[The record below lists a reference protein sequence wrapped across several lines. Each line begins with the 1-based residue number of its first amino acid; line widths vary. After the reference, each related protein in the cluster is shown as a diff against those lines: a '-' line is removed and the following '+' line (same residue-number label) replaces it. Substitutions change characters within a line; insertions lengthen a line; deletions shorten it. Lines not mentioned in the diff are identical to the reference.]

1 METEPENQKPRR
13 QRFSLDLPV
22 AWVEEIERYRKEWG
36 YRGRGPVLERM
47 LDQVFKSEEELAE
60 QRAISLDAPPLEL
73 DERGALVLASNTHQA
88 ELVFDGPGSEPEE
101 AALLQR
107 DPGAQAPCLDSK
119 PRAAVRR
126 SVGIDLPGFVRQRSD
141 RLRQSL
147 HPPKATAEQDREPL
161 PQLAPIDLD
170 ESLLAAGEHW
180 LSLYGTEA
188 NAAVLEAAMVWL
200 GQDIWPQSDQSDGR
214 PFTWSLAERW
224 VVGVVPSWPLGE
236 PSFARVIVVAGL
248 LEDPFSTGTLTL
260 RIPTLIR
267 RFVHRFRRQH
277 RGTSFQT
284 LEHTMTLHGALRQL
298 QLPTDDGQRFTLDQI
313 RDAYRDQAL
322 NHHPDAGGSA
332 DAMRRLNEAY
342 QLLKELYRKPS
353 QSA

>member
-1 METEPENQKPRR
+1 MVNEPENQNRR
-13 QRFSLDLPV
+13 RLSIDLPV
-22 AWVEEIERYRKEWG
+22 AWVEEIDRYRREWG
-36 YRGRGPVLERM
+36 YRSRGPVLERL
-47 LDQVFKSEEELAE
+47 LDQLFKSEEELAE
-60 QRAISLDAPPLEL
+60 QGAASLHEPLEL
-73 DERGALVLASNTHQA
+73 DERGALVLAANTHQA
-88 ELVFDGPGSEPEE
+88 ELVFDDGFPDLAEDGP
-101 AALLQR
+101 LLPHPTSR
-107 DPGAQAPCLDSK
+107 SASIDSK
-119 PRAAVRR
+119 PSSDQRRR

-147 HPPKATAEQDREPL
+147 HPARSPAEQEREPL
-161 PQLAPIDLD
+161 PQLAPVNL
-170 ESLLAAGEHW
+170 EEALTAAGDHW

-200 GQDIWPQSDQSDGR
+200 GQEIWPQSDQSDGR

-224 VVGVVPSWPLGE
+224 ILGVVPSWPLGP

-260 RIPTLIR
+260 RLPTLIR

-298 QLPTDDGQRFTLDQI
+298 QLPTDHGQRFTLDQI
-313 RDAYRDQAL
+313 REAYREQAL
-322 NHHPDAGGSA
+322 SHHPDAGGSA

-353 QSA
+353 QVAQ